1 MMLFIDKDYA
11 GGDDD
16 EISEEYQE
24 HCRYIFFR
32 DMETTRRVSSEM
44 GLAVH
49 GDLGQSTD
57 QVLYLCLFF
66 YIHIIHLYFW
76 SIHILSFLFFTID

>member
-24 HCRYIFFR
+24 HRRYVFSGTWR
-32 DMETTRRVSSEM
+32 Q
-44 GLAVH
+44 H
-49 GDLGQSTD
+49 GGS
-57 QVLYLCLFF
+57 VVKWVWLF
-66 YIHIIHLYFW
+66 
-76 SIHILSFLFFTID
+76 TGT